1 MQREHLI
8 RLGIPDPS
16 VHDAMS
22 LTCDRVFSTVE
33 SECFQVLKN
42 DAVDPVDFQLLFSD
56 GPAYVSDIQILAP
69 ANESHT
75 NLTGLVVSTATED
88 GIVNQCGVVQS
99 ALLPGEWMSFKC
111 ISDTRYDRL
120 TITTLRT
127 PSVDAFLCEV
137 VAFGYG
143 QQDL

>member
-1 MQREHLI
+1 MI
-8 RLGIPDPS
+8 WVNI
-16 VHDAMS
+16 
-22 LTCDRVFSTVE
+22 
-33 SECFQVLKN
+33 
-42 DAVDPVDFQLLFSD
+42 LLFISD
-56 GPAYVSDIQILAP
+56 
-69 ANESHT
+69 T

-137 VAFGYG
+137 VAFGCKLSLIIKKTSFKYS
-143 QQDL
+143 